1 MLSLDMRTDRYQNNQ
16 VGDHAMLRT
25 DPEARHENAAPD
37 PGGAAPNRTSSR
49 HYHGLDLLRSVALLL
64 GVIFHAAMPVLTPE
78 YLGLGQE
85 DRLAKIP
92 AAPILGVFM
101 DWTHIWRMPA
111 FFLLA
116 GFFAQMVLMRK
127 GAIAFLTD
135 RTVRIFGVLVTFCIL
150 FAILSGGSPFELGH
164 LWFLWFL
171 SLMCLI
177 AAAAW
182 YVPLQWMQASASWL
196 SASLPN
202 LTLLIVPVVV
212 ASLLGRE
219 GTSAP
224 APATVFDTRLGPF
237 MYFWVFFLIGQ
248 VLWLGRARIDD
259 LARLP
264 VFGSLLFGS
273 TCSFLV
279 LGGLSPNAIAFH
291 IAGSATTLMLVFG
304 FIGLTHAFL
313 NRPNRLVRFAVRT
326 AYPVYIFHVW
336 PAIALSIF
344 MMSLGFDPT
353 VTVVWSSILTILI
366 CLGAYMV
373 LVRYT
378 PLDWLFSGYAK
389 SWFKWPWRANGW
401 P

>member
-1 MLSLDMRTDRYQNNQ
+1 
-16 VGDHAMLRT
+16 MLRT
-25 DPEARHENAAPD
+25 NPKARHENAAPD

-127 GAIAFLTD
+127 GPVAFLAD

-150 FAILSGGSPFELGH
+150 FAILSGGSPLDLGH

-171 SLMCLI
+171 SPMCPI

-182 YVPLQWMQASASWL
+182 YVPLRWMQAFASWL

-212 ASLLGRE
+212 ASLLERE

-224 APATVFDTRLGPF
+224 APATVFDTRFGPF
-237 MYFWVFFLIGQ
+237 MYFCVFFLIGQ

-264 VFGSLLFGS
+264 VFGSLLVGS
-273 TCSFLV
+273 TCLFLV
-279 LGGLSPNAIAFH
+279 LGALSPDAIAFH
-291 IAGSATTLMLVFG
+291 IAGSTTTLMLVFG
-304 FIGLTHAFL
+304 LIGMTHALL

-326 AYPVYIFHVW
+326 AYPVYVLHVW

-344 MMSLGFDPT
+344 MMSRGLDPT
-353 VTVVWSSILTILI
+353 VTVVSSSVLTILI
-366 CLGAYMV
+366 CLGVYMV

-401 P
+401 A

>member
-1 MLSLDMRTDRYQNNQ
+1 
-16 VGDHAMLRT
+16 MLRT
-25 DPEARHENAAPD
+25 SPKARHENAAPN
-37 PGGAAPNRTSSR
+37 PGGAARNRTSSR

-78 YLGLGQE
+78 YLGLVQQ
-85 DRLAKIP
+85 DVPAKIP

-127 GAIAFLTD
+127 GPMAFLAD

-150 FAILSGGSPFELGH
+150 FAMLSGGSPFELGH

-182 YVPLQWMQASASWL
+182 YLPLQWMQVSASWL

-219 GTSAP
+219 RTSAP

-264 VFGSLLFGS
+264 VFGSLMFGS

-279 LGGLSPNAIAFH
+279 LGNLSPNAIAFH

-304 FIGLTHAFL
+304 LIGMTHALL
-313 NRPNRLVRFAVRT
+313 NRPNHMVRLAVRT
-326 AYPVYIFHVW
+326 AYPVYIFHAW
-336 PAIALSIF
+336 PAIALSSS
-344 MMSLGFDPT
+344 MMSRGLDPT
-353 VTVVWSSILTILI
+353 VTVVSSSVLAILI
-366 CLGAYMV
+366 CLGVYMV

>member
-1 MLSLDMRTDRYQNNQ
+1 
-16 VGDHAMLRT
+16 MLRT
-25 DPEARHENAAPD
+25 NPEARRGNAAPN
-37 PGGAAPNRTSSR
+37 PGEAARSRTSTR

-78 YLGLGQE
+78 YLGLGQQDVPAE
-85 DRLAKIP
+85 IP
-92 AAPILGVFM
+92 AAPMLGVFM

-127 GAIAFLTD
+127 GPMAFLAD

-150 FAILSGGSPFELGH
+150 FAMLSGGSPFDLGH
-164 LWFLWFL
+164 LWFLWLL

-182 YVPLQWMQASASWL
+182 YVPLPWMQASASWL

-202 LTLLIVPVVV
+202 LTVLIVPVVV

-279 LGGLSPNAIAFH
+279 LDALSPNAIAFH
-291 IAGSATTLMLVFG
+291 IAG
-304 FIGLTHAFL
+304 
-313 NRPNRLVRFAVRT
+313 
-326 AYPVYIFHVW
+326 
-336 PAIALSIF
+336 
-344 MMSLGFDPT
+344 
-353 VTVVWSSILTILI
+353 
-366 CLGAYMV
+366 
-373 LVRYT
+373 
-378 PLDWLFSGYAK
+378 
-389 SWFKWPWRANGW
+389 
-401 P
+401 

>member
-1 MLSLDMRTDRYQNNQ
+1 
-16 VGDHAMLRT
+16 MLRT
-25 DPEARHENAAPD
+25 NPKARHENAAPD

-85 DRLAKIP
+85 DRLAKVP
-92 AAPILGVFM
+92 AAPILGLFM

-127 GAIAFLTD
+127 GPVAFLAD

-150 FAILSGGSPFELGH
+150 FAILSGGSPLDLGH

-182 YVPLQWMQASASWL
+182 YVPLRWMLAFASWL

-224 APATVFDTRLGPF
+224 APATVFDTRFGPF

-264 VFGSLLFGS
+264 VFGSLLVGS
-273 TCSFLV
+273 TCLFLV
-279 LGGLSPNAIAFH
+279 LGALSPDAIAFH

-304 FIGLTHAFL
+304 LIGMTHALL

-326 AYPVYIFHVW
+326 AYPVYILHVW

-344 MMSLGFDPT
+344 MMSRGLDPT
-353 VTVVWSSILTILI
+353 VTVVSSSILTILI
-366 CLGAYMV
+366 CLSVYMV

-401 P
+401 A

>member
-1 MLSLDMRTDRYQNNQ
+1 
-16 VGDHAMLRT
+16 MLRIN
-25 DPEARHENAAPD
+25 PEAWRGNAAPN
-37 PGGAAPNRTSSR
+37 PGKAARNRTSTR

-78 YLGLGQE
+78 YLGLGQQDVPAE
-85 DRLAKIP
+85 MP
-92 AAPILGVFM
+92 AAPILGAFM

-116 GFFAQMVLMRK
+116 GFFAQMVLMHK
-127 GAIAFLTD
+127 GPIAFLAD
-135 RTVRIFGVLVTFCIL
+135 RTVRILGVLVTFCIL
-150 FAILSGGSPFELGH
+150 FAMLSGGSFFELGH

-171 SLMCLI
+171 TLMCLM
-177 AAAAW
+177 ATVAW
-182 YVPLQWMQASASWL
+182 YLPLWWMPGLASWL
-196 SASLPN
+196 SASLPR
-202 LTLLIVPVVV
+202 LTLLIVPVVG

-264 VFGSLLFGS
+264 VLGSLLFGS

-279 LGGLSPNAIAFH
+279 LGGLSPNAITFH
-291 IAGSATTLMLVFG
+291 IVGSATTLMLVFG
-304 FIGLTHAFL
+304 LIGMTHALL
-313 NRPNRLVRFAVRT
+313 NRPNRIVRFAVRT

-336 PAIALSIF
+336 PAIALSISL
-344 MMSLGFDPT
+344 MSLGLGPT
-353 VTVVWSSILTILI
+353 TTVVSSSILTILI
-366 CLGAYMV
+366 CLCVYMV
-373 LVRYT
+373 LVRHT
-378 PLDWLFSGYAK
+378 PLDWLFAGYAK

>member
-1 MLSLDMRTDRYQNNQ
+1 
-16 VGDHAMLRT
+16 MLRT
-25 DPEARHENAAPD
+25 KPEARRENAVPN
-37 PGGAAPNRTSSR
+37 PGEAARKQTSTR
-49 HYHGLDLLRSVALLL
+49 HYHGLDLLRSIALLL
-64 GVIFHAAMPVLTPE
+64 GVIFHAAMPVLTPA
-78 YLGLGQE
+78 YLGLGRQDVPAE
-85 DRLAKIP
+85 IP
-92 AAPILGVFM
+92 SAPMLGVFM

-127 GAIAFLTD
+127 GPMGFLAD
-135 RTVRIFGVLVTFCIL
+135 RAVRIFGVLVTFCIL
-150 FAILSGGSPFELGH
+150 FAMLSGGSPFELGH

-171 SLMCLI
+171 SLMCLM

-182 YVPLQWMQASASWL
+182 YVPSQWIQGAASWL
-196 SASLPN
+196 SASLTN
-202 LTLLIVPVVV
+202 LTLLIIPVVV

-224 APATVFDTRLGPF
+224 VPATVFDTQLGPF
-237 MYFWVFFLIGQ
+237 VYFWVFFLIGQ
-248 VLWLGRARIDD
+248 ALWLGRARIDE

-273 TCSFLV
+273 TCSFLG
-279 LGGLSPNAIAFH
+279 LRGLSPNSIAFH
-291 IAGSATTLMLVFG
+291 LAGSATTLMLVFG
-304 FIGLTHAFL
+304 LIGMTHALL

-326 AYPVYIFHVW
+326 AYPVYVFHVW
-336 PAIALSIF
+336 PAIALSIS
-344 MMSLGFDPT
+344 MMSIGLDPT
-353 VTVVWSSILTILI
+353 MTVVSSSILSILL

-378 PLDWLFSGYAK
+378 PLDWLFSGYAR